1 MTKRLFSFIGMS
13 MICLFA
19 FAQDVKVSGTVS
31 DASGNPLRGAVV
43 IEKGTSNAVKTDGN
57 GSYTLTI
64 PAKRVP
70 TSVMVRSS
78 GAGSAEVSVDGSS
91 SEVSFSPS
99 LGAQKQNLNEV
110 VVSASK
116 KSEKVLNAPAS
127 VSVITEARIQ
137 QNTSLSIIDNLRKV
151 AAVDIMPTGIV
162 SNNVNVR
169 GFNGIFS
176 GSLMYLVDN
185 RIASVPSLKVNAFQL
200 VPTTNADIR
209 SMEVVRGPASALYGP
224 NAANGVLAIYTKSPL
239 DMENRMEVTLGLTS
253 GMRAGDDDN
262 AQFNFKADNSIENLG
277 ILSPEV
283 RIAGKISDKLGFKVS
298 GNYLSATDF
307 AYFDAREP
315 NGKTVSFGN
324 QAAGNAW
331 ASDGSAPTVFNRDF
345 RIKKISGDARLD
357 WRPTDNTEFVFSG
370 GYSNNTNMELTGLG
384 AAQARDWTSNYFQ
397 TRAKFGKLFLQY
409 FINQTNSGNT
419 FLIPQSETQTT
430 FTYLK
435 DNSSMQSMQIQHSSD
450 FMNKKLSFTYGADA
464 FLTRPKGNV
473 YGIFDNG
480 KANVNQYGLY
490 GQGEYKINK
499 QFTLLGALRA
509 DYQDVIDE
517 WMFSPRGAIV
527 YKPKENHTF
536 RATYNRAFTS
546 PSTLNFFLDINNG
559 RNPLYPSQSLR
570 GFGNS
575 TGFNYSYNSNGLI
588 NYTNAFGQNVAV
600 NTPYNAT
607 QVGTYGAVLNAA
619 TRGLLPS
626 RYGSYVLNGLAGN
639 TPAITPVDMSRFSSN
654 YRAELAKF
662 NTPTPTAT
670 QQSVALANAIN
681 SSKIKAATITNQ
693 EAVKSTVTQ
702 TAEIG
707 YKGFLMDKLSVG
719 VDLYYSRIENFVSPL
734 TSASYAMMVDPEV
747 LNSNTLAAYNASG
760 AGTYTQAQLDAL
772 FGGSAQAALTGI
784 FAAALR
790 SPQQGYLAPTNSPY
804 PSDIL
809 LTYLN
814 LGTVDVAGADLT
826 MNYQASTDLNF
837 DFAYS
842 HVNKDRISLLGAA
855 EGYVALNAP
864 KHKTALGVEYKLP
877 VDKKGLSVRGGWRWM
892 DAFPANSAVYTG
904 MVNATNIVDLG
915 LTWRPSTSPNT
926 ILSLNANN
934 LLDHRH
940 MFFPGTPA
948 LGRVVLFKIQHT
960 FGVK

>member
-1 MTKRLFSFIGMS
+1 MTKKLFSFIGMS

-31 DASGNPLRGAVV
+31 DASGNPLPGAVV
-43 IEKGTSNAVKTDGN
+43 IEKGTNNAVKTDGN

-70 TSVMVRSS
+70 TSVMVRST

-127 VSVITEARIQ
+127 VSILSEARIQ
-137 QNTSLSIIDNLRKV
+137 QNTSLSVVDNLRKV

-253 GMRAGDDDN
+253 GMRAGDEDN
-262 AQFNFKADNSIENLG
+262 AKYNFKADNSIENLS

-283 RIAGKISDKLGFKVS
+283 RIAGKISNTLGFKVS

-307 AYFDAREP
+307 AFFDAREP
-315 NGKTVSFGN
+315 NGKTVRFGN
-324 QAAGNAW
+324 QAGGNPW
-331 ASDGSAPTVFNRDF
+331 ASDGSAATVFNRDF

-357 WRPTDNTEFVFSG
+357 WRPTDHTEFVFSG

-397 TRAKFGKLFLQY
+397 TRAKFGKLFMQY

-430 FTYLK
+430 FTYLR

-473 YGIFDNG
+473 YGRFDGG

-490 GQGEYKINK
+490 GQGEFKINK

-517 WMFSPRGAIV
+517 WMFSPRGAVV

-546 PSTLNFFLDINNG
+546 PSTLNFFLDINNAAFP
-559 RNPLYPSQSLR
+559 RNAIRAL
-570 GFGNS
+570 GN
-575 TGFNYSYNSNGLI
+575 TDGFNYNFVNGSP
-588 NYTNAFGQNVAV
+588 VV
-600 NTPYNAT
+600 NTLSGQAIPFDVMNA
-607 QVGTYGAVLNAA
+607 NAA
-619 TRGLLPS
+619 AIAPS
-626 RYGSYVLNGLAGN
+626 YMAALKQVMTANLIQQGV
-639 TPAITPVDMSRFSSN
+639 PAAS
-654 YRAELAKF
+654 AA
-662 NTPTPTAT
+662 AT
-670 QQSVALANAIN
+670 V
-681 SSKIKAATITNQ
+681 ATITNGLTPTSFSLFDVATLSAVDAKVVSNK
-693 EAVKSTVTQ
+693 ESVKSTVTQ

-734 TSASYAMMVDPEV
+734 TSASYGVVINPSY
-747 LNSNTLAAYNASG
+747 LSG
-760 AGTYTQAQLDAL
+760 AGGLRIGQNLGALMAADPVRGAQLIGLLSGGTNKIQDAVV
-772 FGGSAQAALTGI
+772 GAATLMGRSGI
-784 FAAALR
+784 ALPAGMV
-790 SPQQGYLAPTNSPY
+790 SPTNNSFAGNDY
-804 PSDIL
+804 I

-826 MNYQASTDLNF
+826 MNYQATSDLNF

-842 HVNKDRISLLGAA
+842 HVNKDRIELLGAA
-855 EGYVALNAP
+855 GGYVALNAP

-915 LTWRPSTSPNT
+915 MTWRPSSSPNT